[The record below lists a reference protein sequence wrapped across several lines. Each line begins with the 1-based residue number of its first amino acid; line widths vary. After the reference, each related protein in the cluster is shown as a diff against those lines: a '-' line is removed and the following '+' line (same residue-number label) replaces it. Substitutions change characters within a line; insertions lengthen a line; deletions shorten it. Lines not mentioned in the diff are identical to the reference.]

1 MDINVRDLDLGFTQC
16 EDLNNLSKNSGTE
29 LINDLGTNINNLKVH
44 WKGTDA
50 TEHVNNLIKVYEAL
64 IALVT
69 DAKAITDFAGGR
81 IRAIQEVRRANGGSG
96 NVGGALDGTAPDASG
111 LPAVEPTNEYFC
123 DPSSKSDYDLLDK
136 ICTDYSNF
144 INKFSSQKDALMS
157 NWTAGANR
165 ENAVKVF
172 DEFSTNSSKYNQL
185 LSNAKE
191 NLRIAVS
198 NISKL

>member
-96 NVGGALDGTAPDASG
+96 NVGGTLDGTAPNASS
-111 LPAVEPTNEYFC
+111 LPAVELTNEYFC

-172 DEFSTNSSKYNQL
+172 DEFSNNSSKYNQL

>member
-1 MDINVRDLDLGFTQC
+1 MDINVENLDLGFTQC

-44 WKGTDA
+44 WKGSDA
-50 TEHVNNLIKVYEAL
+50 TEHINNLIKVYDAL

-81 IRAIQEVRRANGGSG
+81 IRDIQEVRRANGGSG
-96 NVGGALDGTAPDASG
+96 NVGGPLDGKAPDASKIS
-111 LPAVEPTNEYFC
+111 PIDTTNEYFC

-144 INKFSSQKDALMS
+144 INKFSSQKDDLMS

-172 DEFSTNSSKYNQL
+172 DEFSTNSSNYNDL
-185 LSNAKE
+185 LSSAKE

-198 NISKL
+198 NISNL

>member
-1 MDINVRDLDLGFTQC
+1 MDINVGNLDLGFTQC

-29 LINDLGTNINNLKVH
+29 LINDLGTNIKNLKVH
-44 WKGTDA
+44 WKGSDA
-50 TEHVNNLIKVYEAL
+50 TEHVNNLIKVYDAL
-64 IALVT
+64 VALVT
-69 DAKAITDFAGGR
+69 DAKSITDFAGGR
-81 IRAIQEVRRANGGSG
+81 IRATQEVRRANGGSG
-96 NVGGALDGTAPDASG
+96 NVGGPLDGKAPNVSSIS
-111 LPAVEPTNEYFC
+111 PVEITDEYFC
-123 DPSSKSDYDLLDK
+123 NPSSKSDYDLLDK

-144 INKFSSQKDALMS
+144 INKFNTQKDELLA

-172 DEFSTNSSKYNQL
+172 DEFSTNSSNYNDL
-185 LSNAKE
+185 LSRAKE